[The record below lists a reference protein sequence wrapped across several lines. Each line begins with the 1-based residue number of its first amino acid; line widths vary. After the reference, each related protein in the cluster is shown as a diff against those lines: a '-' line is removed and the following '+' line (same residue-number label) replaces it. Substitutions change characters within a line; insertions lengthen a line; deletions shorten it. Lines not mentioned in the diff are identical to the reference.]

1 MPTNHSNPVIESM
14 IETRVPRQ
22 VRFYDGE
29 NMCAGILYGEVVI
42 CACCGGTFDVRDIL
56 EDAPEGIAPLTLFK
70 NWVDFSEVIKD

>member
-29 NMCAGILYGEVVI
+29 NMCTGILYGEVVI

-56 EDAPEGIAPLTLFK
+56 AEAPEGQPALEAFE
-70 NWVDFSEVIKD
+70 NWVNFSEAICD